1 MLIYRPFT
9 PLPVWQALPNSTSSG
24 KHEHYLS
31 PLELGLGASAL
42 QDLSEEPLTNKT
54 LRWKED
60 KSRPVWLSTTV
71 EESFALSRYRSN
83 TKGALSILKKN
94 SVNNNSD
101 ELILLL
107 YSKLI
112 WWKWITS
119 STSCIDALQ
128 TTTTTNR
135 HDLVLKVFETYWCPQ
150 SGR

>member
-9 PLPVWQALPNSTSSG
+9 PLPVWQAPPNSTSSG

-31 PLELGLGASAL
+31 PLELGLGAGAL

-60 KSRPVWLSTTV
+60 KWHSTTV
-71 EESFALSRYRSN
+71 EDSLALSRYRSN

-94 SVNNNSD
+94 SVNNSD
-101 ELILLL
+101 ELILFYVVNL
-107 YSKLI
+107 YDGNGSQLQ
-112 WWKWITS
+112 S
-119 STSCIDALQ
+119 STSCIDTLQ
-128 TTTTTNR
+128 TTTTTNW
-135 HDLVLKVFETYWCPQ
+135 HDLVLKILETYWSPQ